1 MTQTIALEDV
11 LSWAVEED
19 AKFQVKITN
28 MTDAEVLHYASAD
41 CDSPLVS
48 RLLSIIYDKD
58 AELGEAYSAT
68 NESYDA
74 GVEEGYEKGWDRGFE
89 EGRQY
94 VERSW
99 NED

>member
-28 MTDAEVLHYASAD
+28 MTDTEVLQYASVD
-41 CDSPLVS
+41 CDNPLIS
-48 RLLSIIYDKD
+48 RLISIIYTKD
-58 AELGEAYSAT
+58 GELEEAYSAT

-74 GVEEGYEKGWDRGFE
+74 GVEDGYEKGWGRGFE

-94 VERSW
+94 VQRSW